1 MITGIR
7 EKTVVKENGM
17 VEIFA
22 ADLPVGTEVE
32 VIVLIEDAEEQ
43 DTTEYLLSTEAN
55 RRHLE
60 ESLRELEH
68 PENFIYVDTKD
79 LENLCKK

>member
-7 EKTVVKENGM
+7 EKTVVGENGM

-32 VIVLIEDAEEQ
+32 VIVLVDDAEEQ
-43 DTTEYLLSTEAN
+43 DATEYLLSSEAN
-55 RRHLE
+55 RLHLMK
-60 ESLRELEH
+60 SISDAAN
-68 PENFIYVDTKD
+68 PEKLTYVDID
-79 LENLCKK
+79 NL